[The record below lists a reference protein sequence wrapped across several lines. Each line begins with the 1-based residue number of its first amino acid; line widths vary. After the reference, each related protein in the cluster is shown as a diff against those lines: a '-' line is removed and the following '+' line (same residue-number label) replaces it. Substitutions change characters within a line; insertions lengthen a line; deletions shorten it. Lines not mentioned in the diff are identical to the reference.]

1 MAEIQ
6 TVPPQLPPVAA
17 PLIAGGNG
25 ICLCK
30 ACSKSSPFLRR
41 IFTGMP
47 ARQLGLLRQFCFLQ
61 SSALPVLLPAP
72 ARCFVMGERMY
83 PSLFLC
89 NLSLA

>member
-1 MAEIQ
+1 
-6 TVPPQLPPVAA
+6 
-17 PLIAGGNG
+17 
-25 ICLCK
+25 
-30 ACSKSSPFLRR
+30 
-41 IFTGMP
+41 MP